1 MAFIQYSDPAKAKD
15 VLFDMFLAYVRDPAF
30 GNLSD
35 EERVKT
41 VDMIEEMKNTLLDE
55 RQEPQG

>member
-1 MAFIQYSDPAKAKD
+1 MAVIQYSDPAKARD
-15 VLFDMFLAYVRDPAF
+15 ILFDMFLAYVRDPAF

-35 EERVKT
+35 EQRR
-41 VDMIEEMKNTLLDE
+41 DAADLIEEMKNSMLDE